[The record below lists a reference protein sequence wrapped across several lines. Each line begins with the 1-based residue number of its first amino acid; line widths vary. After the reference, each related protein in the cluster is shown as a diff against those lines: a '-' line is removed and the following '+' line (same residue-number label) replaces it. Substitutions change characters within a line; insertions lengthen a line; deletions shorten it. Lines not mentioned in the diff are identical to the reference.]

1 MRINKSLKLFLE
13 PELQH
18 PVQGEHLRRG
28 RGGRGRGGGKQ
39 GTSRESHRGESA
51 LYLIPCVKGKVSRNL
66 YFISIAAHEYS
77 ATFR

>member
-28 RGGRGRGGGKQ
+28 GGGRGRGGGKQ
-39 GTSRESHRGESA
+39 GTSRESHRGE
-51 LYLIPCVKGKVSRNL
+51 YI
-66 YFISIAAHEYS
+66 
-77 ATFR
+77 